1 MKKKPKKTV
10 LSIIGS
16 KCENVDEKIIKEED
30 PNEIL
35 KLLSL
40 IKNNYVKNMAEDNIS
55 QEFWMKKKKPE
66 IIFLKK

>member
-1 MKKKPKKTV
+1 MLFVVSKENLKKPKISYIFEKKTKKTV

-40 IKNNYVKNMAEDNIS
+40 IKNI
-55 QEFWMKKKKPE
+55 
-66 IIFLKK
+66 

>member
-1 MKKKPKKTV
+1 MLFVVSKENLKNPKISYIFEKKTV

-40 IKNNYVKNMAEDNIS
+40 IKN
-55 QEFWMKKKKPE
+55 
-66 IIFLKK
+66 

>member
-1 MKKKPKKTV
+1 MLFVVSKENLKKPKISYIFEKKTV
-10 LSIIGS
+10 LSITGS

-40 IKNNYVKNMAEDNIS
+40 IKN
-55 QEFWMKKKKPE
+55 
-66 IIFLKK
+66 

>member
-1 MKKKPKKTV
+1 MLFVVSKENLKKPKISYIFEKKTV

-40 IKNNYVKNMAEDNIS
+40 IKNI
-55 QEFWMKKKKPE
+55 
-66 IIFLKK
+66 

>member
-1 MKKKPKKTV
+1 MLFVVSKENLKKPKISYILKKKNKKKTV

-40 IKNNYVKNMAEDNIS
+40 IKNI
-55 QEFWMKKKKPE
+55 
-66 IIFLKK
+66 

>member
-1 MKKKPKKTV
+1 MLFVVSKENLKKPKISYIFEKKTV

-40 IKNNYVKNMAEDNIS
+40 IKN
-55 QEFWMKKKKPE
+55 
-66 IIFLKK
+66 

>member
-1 MKKKPKKTV
+1 MLFVVSKENLKKPKISYIFEKKTV

-40 IKNNYVKNMAEDNIS
+40 IKNEKY
-55 QEFWMKKKKPE
+55 
-66 IIFLKK
+66 IITLKIWLKIT

>member
-1 MKKKPKKTV
+1 MLFVVSKENLKKPKISYILKKKKQKKTV

-40 IKNNYVKNMAEDNIS
+40 IKNI
-55 QEFWMKKKKPE
+55 
-66 IIFLKK
+66 